1 MFDFSLPA
9 STGTLP
15 VSTLTMPAPETTT
28 ASLGQDDVFGTPP
41 PGAK

>member
-15 VSTLTMPAPETTT
+15 VSTLTMPAPEATE
-28 ASLGQDDVFGTPP
+28 ASLGQDDLLGTPP
-41 PGAK
+41 PGAR